1 MERLQ
6 KIIARAGIASRR
18 HAEKIILDGRVRVN
32 GQLICELGSKADPH
46 HDHIKVD
53 GKLIRPQQFEYHL
66 LYKPRGVLSAVT
78 DDKGRAVVTDLVQSR
93 VRLYPVG
100 RLDFDS
106 EGLILLTND
115 GELARILTEAGK
127 VEKRYEV
134 KVRGAPSSGKI
145 ERLRKGLRVQGEKFA
160 QCGIKLIKQGNNC
173 WFEVI
178 LKQGRNRQIRR
189 MFEQVGH
196 PVMKL
201 RRVSIGHLIVGR
213 LRSGRSRVLTSSEVV
228 RMKRIKA

>member
-1 MERLQ
+1 MIQSMERLQ

-78 DDKGRAVVTDLVQSR
+78 DDKGRAVVTDLVKSR

-115 GELARILTEAGK
+115 G
-127 VEKRYEV
+127 
-134 KVRGAPSSGKI
+134 
-145 ERLRKGLRVQGEKFA
+145 
-160 QCGIKLIKQGNNC
+160 
-173 WFEVI
+173 
-178 LKQGRNRQIRR
+178 
-189 MFEQVGH
+189 
-196 PVMKL
+196 
-201 RRVSIGHLIVGR
+201 
-213 LRSGRSRVLTSSEVV
+213 
-228 RMKRIKA
+228 